1 MCDFNNH
8 SWQVGSPV
16 LVPGA
21 DHALR
26 SIHNIKEAIPE
37 IWEDE
42 GSEMEQVIQSTAVET
57 MILA

>member
-1 MCDFNNH
+1 
-8 SWQVGSPV
+8 
-16 LVPGA
+16 
-21 DHALR
+21 LR

-42 GSEMEQVIQSTAVET
+42 GEEMEQVIQSTTVET

>member
-1 MCDFNNH
+1 M
-8 SWQVGSPV
+8 GSSA

-21 DHALR
+21 DYALN

-42 GSEMEQVIQSTAVET
+42 EEQQEQVIQSSAVET
-57 MILA
+57 VVLA